1 MVRALAE
8 RDQALRLRCAR
19 GQIYD
24 ASRQRYTPSGGSGW
38 RFVRSNQALSPP
50 PGVSSYSTDQ
60 PLWRRFDYE
69 DYGTGGIN
77 CKDSA
82 TNAPCKCPCGDFG
95 GDTHHWYVPL
105 MAETAR
111 AIRAVSP
118 GSIVNWDVAT
128 NATQY
133 YYDDVLCINAP
144 AGCTKGYSRWNLTG
158 LEEIDTVYAMSYGFD
173 ALPKPWSID
182 RAPNIAHG
190 LTPLQG
196 LEWTVLGKD
205 AIGSMIPRDKLVL
218 GIAWYQMRFM
228 CDGLG
233 PFPGPCPVVGWAKNA
248 SGWFPKKIV
257 HSNFGITIYSQ
268 IAELVENRSGTPRA
282 ARFDSVTGQR
292 YLDVTCPDDGMGPVP
307 WAAVC
312 AGWVGPRG
320 AAQIFFDDPVS
331 LPAKYDLATK
341 LGIRGIGP

>member
-1 MVRALAE
+1 
-8 RDQALRLRCAR
+8 
-19 GQIYD
+19 
-24 ASRQRYTPSGGSGW
+24 
-38 RFVRSNQALSPP
+38 
-50 PGVSSYSTDQ
+50 
-60 PLWRRFDYE
+60 
-69 DYGTGGIN
+69 
-77 CKDSA
+77 
-82 TNAPCKCPCGDFG
+82 
-95 GDTHHWYVPL
+95 
-105 MAETAR
+105 
-111 AIRAVSP
+111 
-118 GSIVNWDVAT
+118 
-128 NATQY
+128 
-133 YYDDVLCINAP
+133 
-144 AGCTKGYSRWNLTG
+144 
-158 LEEIDTVYAMSYGFD
+158 
-173 ALPKPWSID
+173 
-182 RAPNIAHG
+182 
-190 LTPLQG
+190 
-196 LEWTVLGKD
+196 
-205 AIGSMIPRDKLVL
+205 MIPRDKLVL

-233 PFPGPCPVVGWAKNA
+233 TFPGPCPVVGWAKNA
-248 SGWFPKKIV
+248 SGWFPKKVV